1 MCNWKIIKNC
11 ENYVVSDEGEIKNL
25 TTGEIK
31 RKSNHPKGYDQVS
44 VCGQNYLVH
53 KLVAEAFI
61 PNPENKPCVD
71 HIDGNKKNNAASN
84 LRWVT
89 YHENNSNPNTK
100 WNNSTLFKNGNTPW
114 NKGKTG
120 VYSEEAK
127 KQMLAGSIKGGAR
140 MKEKAEERRND
151 PEWERIVEEYKKRQR
166 EFARDY
172 YAENKDI
179 IRARENG
186 MSVEEYIKWKEER
199 AERTR
204 KKKEAHERAQA
215 RKQYKLEHPDWKKEE
230 KKKYQEEHKEEL
242 AQKRKQYRLEHI
254 DEIREKDRLRKKKK
268 QAAA

>member
-100 WNNSTLFKNGNTPW
+100 WNNSHLYKKGDAPW

-186 MSVEEYIKWKEER
+186 MSVEEYVKWKEER